1 MIQPYI
7 DYQPVQLIC
16 IPKDVV
22 QGQSQSFL
30 CLLIRIS
37 LAGICVE
44 GRDSEIADR
53 VMQHSKLYATIA
65 VAAEAT
71 SDITVR
77 NQVPCCFPV
86 LILQVIGIST
96 PTVEVLFDVN
106 RVDPCVRILK
116 RFDHAPQHVK

>member
-30 CLLIRIS
+30 CPYIRIS
-37 LAGICVE
+37 LAGISVE
-44 GRDSEIADR
+44 GRDSEIADG
-53 VMQHSKLYATIA
+53 VMQHSKLYATFA

-71 SDITVR
+71 ADIAVR
-77 NQVPCCFPV
+77 NQVACGFPV
-86 LILQVIGIST
+86 LILQVIGIFT
-96 PTVEVLFDVN
+96 PTVEVLFDVD
-106 RVDPCVRILK
+106 RVDACV
-116 RFDHAPQHVK
+116 